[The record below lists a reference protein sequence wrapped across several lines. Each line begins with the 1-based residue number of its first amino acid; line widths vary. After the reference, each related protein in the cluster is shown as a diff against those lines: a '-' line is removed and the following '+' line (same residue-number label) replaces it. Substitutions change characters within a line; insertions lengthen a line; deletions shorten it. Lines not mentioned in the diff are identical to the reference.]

1 MPALTEITSVGP
13 QTFFRTQMAELDELE
28 KQIRKA
34 MRSDQHRLR
43 QRMRSMKSAAKQKK
57 PFDKNLGQFRK
68 LLEKSVRRRA
78 DREAKKPKIDYS
90 ALSLPVLDRREDIA
104 AAIRDH
110 QVVVICG
117 ETGSGKSTQLPKIAL
132 DMGRGVGAMIGHT
145 QPRRIAA
152 RSIAARVADELGCEV
167 GTDVGFK
174 VRFAD
179 ATKPGTYIKLMTDGI
194 LLAETAGDRF
204 LDNYDTIIIDEAHER
219 SLNIDFL
226 LGYIKNLLPKRRDL
240 KLIITSATI
249 DAERFQE
256 HFQTDDAPV
265 PIVEVSG
272 RTYPVEV
279 RYRATEQE
287 QEPNQPR
294 RHRDTHEATL
304 DALDE
309 VVGEGP
315 GDVLVFLPTERDIR
329 ELSRRMKGRLSGCD
343 VLPLYGRLS
352 PKDQS
357 RVFAPSKTR
366 RIVLATNVAES
377 SVTVPGIR
385 YVVDTGTARISR
397 YSSRSRIQR
406 LPIEAVSQAS
416 ANQRAGR
423 CGRIGP
429 GICVRL
435 YDESDYRKRDEYTQ
449 PEILRS
455 NLASVILRAKALKL
469 GAVEEF
475 PFVDPPRPATIRDG
489 YRTLYELGAVDEQN
503 QLTQIGHTLSK
514 LPVDPRIGRMILAGI
529 DEHCLREVLVLA
541 AALEIQDPRDRPVEK
556 QQAADEAHEKFL
568 HEESDFLSLLN
579 IWEFFHEQKRRL
591 SHSKLRKAC
600 LQNFLNYN
608 RMREWLDLH
617 RQLRDLIERSDNP
630 QIRESAKG
638 LRRRGGTL
646 QGSQASGKRKRA
658 KETSG
663 EIHYEYDTI
672 HRALLTGLLSG
683 VAFKGPEDKEYTGAD
698 QIKLTLW
705 PGSVLAAKKPKWI
718 VASELVETSKR
729 YARTV
734 AKINP
739 NWIEPLAKHLV
750 KRAHSEPHW
759 HVKSS
764 SVMAFEK
771 ATLFGLTIVPRRRVA
786 YGNIKPEEAREIF
799 FRDGLVEGEF
809 ETKAKFFHHNRALV
823 AELEALQQRTRRVD
837 ILIDEQTQFD
847 FYDRLIP
854 NDVCSGS
861 QLDKWRKKA
870 EAKDAKLLFFRRED
884 FLQEED
890 TAAADAGFPQQLQ
903 IGVNEFE
910 LNYNMEP
917 GADNDGI
924 TITVPRAGL
933 SQIPRER
940 LGWLVPGLL
949 EEKVVA
955 LIKSLPKD
963 MRRRLVPAPDTA
975 REVVNE
981 LTFGQGNLEAEC
993 AKLFTRIA
1001 GDTVAVTDF
1010 DQSKLPG
1017 HLRMNVRVIDGEA
1030 DAASDD
1036 VNEPAAPPPKPA
1048 AQRAG
1053 DWTKDGLTNWSIDKL
1068 PLTIE
1073 IMQSDMRMT
1082 KSPTLVDAGESVN
1095 LRLLDDP
1102 TTAMWSSRAGV
1113 RRLFVLREKKRIT
1126 NYARNFPDIE
1136 RIRLVCSAIAGMNID
1151 TQLVELLADRSLFQE
1166 PTIPRSREEFEN
1178 RCESAVNYLSVAVQD
1193 TAALLPNLFAD
1204 YQAALMQAEASCP
1217 HLWKPSYE
1225 DAWQQLQRLVH
1236 AEFLS
1241 HTPWEWLI
1249 QFPRY
1254 LQALRHRLERLPQGT
1269 LNNDQRS
1276 MREMGPFEK
1285 RYHDRMAEHRSRSI
1299 IDPEI
1304 TKYRWMLEEYRVS
1317 LFAQKMGTAVP
1328 VSAKRLERQWKKVRE

>member
-1 MPALTEITSVGP
+1 M
-13 QTFFRTQMAELDELE
+13 QELDELE
-28 KQIRKA
+28 KQIRKT
-34 MRSDQHRLR
+34 MRADQHRLR
-43 QRMRSMKSAAKQKK
+43 QRMRSIKSAAKRKK
-57 PFDKNLGQFRK
+57 PFDKNLGQFK
-68 LLEKSVRRRA
+68 NLLEKSVKRRA
-78 DREAKKPKIDYS
+78 NREAKKPKIDYS
-90 ALSLPVLDRREDIA
+90 ALSLPVLDRRDDITN
-104 AAIRDH
+104 AIRDH
-110 QVVVICG
+110 QVIVICG

-132 DMGRGVGAMIGHT
+132 EMGRGVGAMIGHT

-167 GTDVGFK
+167 GGNVGFK

-179 ATKPGTYIKLMTDGI
+179 ATKPSTYIKLMTDGI

-226 LGYIKNLLPKRRDL
+226 MGYIKRLLPRRRDL

-249 DAERFQE
+249 DAKRFQE
-256 HFQTDDAPV
+256 HFQTEDSPV
-265 PIVEVSG
+265 PIIEVSG

-279 RYRATEQE
+279 GYRPPEQE
-287 QEPNQPR
+287 TDSNQPR
-294 RHRDTHEATL
+294 RNRDIHEATL

-309 VVGEGP
+309 VVSEGP

-352 PKDQS
+352 PKDQA

-366 RIVLATNVAES
+366 RLVLATNVAES

-416 ANQRAGR
+416 ADQRKGR

-435 YDESDYRKRDEYTQ
+435 YDEADYKKRDEYTQ

-455 NLASVILRAKALKL
+455 NLASVILRAKALNL

-489 YRTLYELGAVDEQN
+489 YRTLFELGAVDEQN
-503 QLTQIGHTLSK
+503 QLTEIGNTLSK

-529 DEHCLREVLVLA
+529 DEHCLREVLILA
-541 AALEIQDPRDRPVEK
+541 AVLEIQDPRDRPVEK
-556 QQAADEAHEKFL
+556 QQAADEAHEQFK
-568 HEESDFLSLLN
+568 HEESDFLTLLN
-579 IWEFFHEQKRRL
+579 VWEFFHQQKSNL

-608 RMREWLDLH
+608 RMREWLDLN
-617 RQLRDLIERSDNP
+617 RQLRDLIERSDNAK
-630 QIRESAKG
+630 IRESAKS
-638 LRRRGGTL
+638 LRK
-646 QGSQASGKRKRA
+646 KRC
-658 KETSG
+658 ED
-663 EIHYEYDTI
+663 YDAI

-683 VAFKGPEDKEYTGAD
+683 IAFKGSEDKEYTGAD
-698 QIKLTLW
+698 QVKLTLW

-729 YARTV
+729 YARTL
-734 AKINP
+734 ARINP
-739 NWIEPLAKHLV
+739 NWIEPLARHLV
-750 KRAHSEPHW
+750 KRSHSEPHW

-771 ATLFGLTIVPRRRVA
+771 ATLFGLTIVPRRRVG
-786 YGNIKPEEAREIF
+786 YGKIKPQEAREIF
-799 FRDGLVEGEF
+799 IRTGLVDGEF
-809 ETKAKFFHHNRALV
+809 ETNSKFFQHNRSLV

-847 FYDRLIP
+847 FFDRLIP
-854 NDVCSGS
+854 DDVCSGA
-861 QLDKWRKKA
+861 QFDKWRKREESKNP
-870 EAKDAKLLFFRRED
+870 KFLHFRRED
-884 FLQEED
+884 FLLEED
-890 TAAADAGFPQQLQ
+890 TEAANAGFPEQLE
-903 IGVNEFE
+903 IGVNEFP
-910 LNYNMEP
+910 LKYNMEL

-933 SQIPRER
+933 AQIPASR

-963 MRRRLVPAPDTA
+963 FRRRLVPAPDTA
-975 REVVNE
+975 REVLKQ
-981 LTFGQGNLEAEC
+981 LTFGEGNLESEC

-1001 GDTVAVTDF
+1001 GEIIKPRDF
-1010 DQSKLPG
+1010 DLSKLPG
-1017 HLRMNVRVIDGEA
+1017 HLRMNVQVIDDGGDDL
-1030 DAASDD
+1030 DASRD
-1036 VNEPAAPPPKPA
+1036 VEELQKTTPQPDLAVEI
-1048 AQRAG
+1048 AG
-1053 DWTKDGLTNWSIDKL
+1053 DWTKDGLTEWTIDRL
-1068 PLTIE
+1068 PLTVE
-1073 IMQSDMRMT
+1073 IMQSNIRMT
-1082 KSPTLVDAGESVN
+1082 KSPALVDAGETVN
-1095 LRLLDDP
+1095 LRLLEDP

-1113 RRLFVLREKKRIT
+1113 RKLFVLREKKRIS
-1126 NYARNFPDIE
+1126 NFAKSFPDIN
-1136 RIRLVCSAIAGMNID
+1136 RIRLVSSTISGMNID
-1151 TQLVELLADRSLFQE
+1151 SQLVEVLADRAMFQE
-1166 PTIPRSREEFEN
+1166 PTIPRSRDEFED
-1178 RCESAVNYLSVAVQD
+1178 RCKSAVNYLSVALQD
-1193 TAALLPNLFAD
+1193 AAALLPNLFAD
-1204 YQAALMQAEASCP
+1204 YQTTLMQAEASCP
-1217 HLWKPSYE
+1217 HVWKPSYE
-1225 DAWQQLQRLVH
+1225 DAWQQLHGLVRP
-1236 AEFLS
+1236 EFLTS
-1241 HTPWEWLI
+1241 TPWEWLA

-1254 LQALRHRLERLPQGT
+1254 LHAIRHRLERLPQGT
-1269 LNNDQRS
+1269 LNNDQRG
-1276 MREMGPFEK
+1276 MREMSSFEK
-1285 RYHDRMAEHRSRSI
+1285 RYHDRVAEHRSRAI

-1304 TKYRWMLEEYRVS
+1304 VTYRWMMEEYRVS
-1317 LFAQKMGTAVP
+1317 LFAQKLGTAVP
-1328 VSAKRLERQWKKVRE
+1328 VSAKRLERQWKKVRA